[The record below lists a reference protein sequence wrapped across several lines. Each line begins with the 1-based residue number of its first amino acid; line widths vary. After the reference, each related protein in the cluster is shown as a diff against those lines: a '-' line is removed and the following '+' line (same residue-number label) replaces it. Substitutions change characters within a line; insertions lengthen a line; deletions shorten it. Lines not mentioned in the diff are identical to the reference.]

1 MWYLINTIYYRLVDV
16 RIEIYSAITRFP
28 RDSMAQCS
36 VLGQSQT
43 WTDFSDIVES
53 VKYLP
58 ILAKFGT
65 LTSKRDVQN
74 P

>member
-43 WTDFSDIVES
+43 
-53 VKYLP
+53 
-58 ILAKFGT
+58 
-65 LTSKRDVQN
+65 
-74 P
+74 